1 MKNSVLLLVLLLTA
15 CASDFRWGGAPGT
28 AAAVKE
34 HGKSQAKSQPAPAKV
49 QQPERN
55 DQEILLPKKREHNI
69 EED

>member
-1 MKNSVLLLVLLLTA
+1 
-15 CASDFRWGGAPGT
+15 
-28 AAAVKE
+28 VKE
-34 HGKSQAKSQPAPAKV
+34 PSKSQAKSQPAPAKV